1 VSQSSL
7 VNASG
12 NFVAVVTRRSTRVKK
27 SVPLVVLGK
36 DRMGEP
42 FMERTVSVTVN
53 KHGCLY
59 PSRHDHGVGTWVT
72 LQLVGLIGDDEK
84 PQTVR
89 AMVRSIRPPAS
100 LRELQQVGVELET
113 PANVWGIEPVP
124 TDWTGAV
131 EANVSTPQLATVAA
145 PAPKPET
152 KRAGLSEVSLK
163 PEPEPKMGDATKMG
177 DVTSISSRSPATSRP
192 TDPKG
197 LEAAKPQRVVVT
209 ADGLISA
216 LQGRFQQ
223 EAEKAVQAALEKQV
237 NDRIRDALRSIDD
250 ARRLSAREVQE
261 LVPKR
266 IEEMKL
272 SLKEESAGEMA
283 AQWKAEME
291 AYRGRAE
298 EMAQRLETRAGELRR
313 ELANTAQEYV
323 EKMTR
328 EIGPQIPARL
338 NEAVCQATLDFES
351 ATAVVLDRRYEI
363 LLENIQI
370 ATQEALSKLNAR
382 SVEMQALAQSALNS
396 SVEEFQRETER
407 HMRIAL
413 AETKERAVSAL
424 SSLDAESRATCD
436 ARRQALD
443 AEVSRSAERAAEEFR
458 KGLKTFL
465 YSCLGAAVGAVDE
478 HSSTTLNGLLK
489 GNGEILEEAREKS
502 TSGAESEI
510 VPITLKR

>member
-36 DRMGEP
+36 DRTGVP

-53 KHGCLY
+53 KHGCLF
-59 PSRHDHGVGTWVT
+59 PSRHDHDVGTWVK

-84 PQTVR
+84 PIVR
-89 AMVRSIRPPAS
+89 AMVRSIHPPAS

-113 PANVWGIEPVP
+113 PANVWGIEPAP
-124 TDWTGAV
+124 ADWTSAV
-131 EANVSTPQLATVAA
+131 EGNVLTPQLAAVVA

-152 KRAGLSEVSLK
+152 KTGGLSEVPLK
-163 PEPEPKMGDATKMG
+163 PEPEPKMGDLTKTG
-177 DVTSISSRSPATSRP
+177 EVISISSRSPATSRP
-192 TDPKG
+192 NPTDGP
-197 LEAAKPQRVVVT
+197 EAPKPQRVVVT

-216 LQGRFQQ
+216 LQGRLQQ
-223 EAEKAVQAALEKQV
+223 EAEKAVQAALAKQV

-266 IEEMKL
+266 IEEMKF
-272 SLKEESAGEMA
+272 SLKEESA

-291 AYRGRAE
+291 VYRGRAE
-298 EMAQRLETRAGELRR
+298 EVAQHLERQAGELRC

-338 NEAVCQATLDFES
+338 NEAVCQATSDFES
-351 ATAVVLDRRYEI
+351 AIAVVLDRRYEL
-363 LLENIQI
+363 LLEKVQI

-382 SVEMQALAQSALNS
+382 STEVQALAQSALNS
-396 SVEEFQRETER
+396 SVEEFKRETER
-407 HMRIAL
+407 HVTMAL

-424 SSLDAESRATCD
+424 SSLDAESRAACD
-436 ARRQALD
+436 ARREALE

-458 KGLKTFL
+458 NGMKELL
-465 YSCLGAAVGAVDE
+465 YSCLGAAVGTEKV
-478 HSSTTLNGLLK
+478 
-489 GNGEILEEAREKS
+489 REKFAGG
-502 TSGAESEI
+502 TGSEI
-510 VPITLKR
+510 VPDAGSDLLAHSHRKQLSF

>member
-1 VSQSSL
+1 MSQSSL

-36 DRMGEP
+36 DRTGVP

-53 KHGCLY
+53 KHGCLF
-59 PSRHDHGVGTWVT
+59 PSRHDHDVGTWVK

-84 PQTVR
+84 PIVR
-89 AMVRSIRPPAS
+89 AMVRSIHPPAS

-113 PANVWGIEPVP
+113 PANVWGIEPAP
-124 TDWTGAV
+124 ADWTSAV
-131 EANVSTPQLATVAA
+131 EGNVLTPQLAAVVA

-152 KRAGLSEVSLK
+152 KTGGLSEVPLK
-163 PEPEPKMGDATKMG
+163 PEPEPKMGDLTKTG
-177 DVTSISSRSPATSRP
+177 EVISISSRSPATSRP
-192 TDPKG
+192 NPTDGP
-197 LEAAKPQRVVVT
+197 EAPKPQRVVVT

-216 LQGRFQQ
+216 LQGRLQQ
-223 EAEKAVQAALEKQV
+223 EAEKAVQAALAKQV
-237 NDRIRDALRSIDD
+237 NDRIQDALRSIDD

-266 IEEMKL
+266 IEEMKF
-272 SLKEESAGEMA
+272 SLKEESA

-291 AYRGRAE
+291 VYRGRAE
-298 EMAQRLETRAGELRR
+298 EVAQHLERQAGELRC

-338 NEAVCQATLDFES
+338 NEAVCQATSDFES
-351 ATAVVLDRRYEI
+351 AIAVVLDRRYEL
-363 LLENIQI
+363 LLEKMQI

-382 SVEMQALAQSALNS
+382 STEVQALAQSALNS
-396 SVEEFQRETER
+396 SVEEFKRETER
-407 HMRIAL
+407 HVTMAL

-424 SSLDAESRATCD
+424 SSLDAESRAACD
-436 ARRQALD
+436 ARREALE

-458 KGLKTFL
+458 NGMKELL
-465 YSCLGAAVGAVDE
+465 YSCLGAAVGTEKV
-478 HSSTTLNGLLK
+478 
-489 GNGEILEEAREKS
+489 REKFAGG
-502 TSGAESEI
+502 TGSEI
-510 VPITLKR
+510 VPDAGSDLLAHSHRKQLSF

>member
-1 VSQSSL
+1 MSQSSL
-7 VNASG
+7 VNSNR
-12 NFVAVVTRRSTRVKK
+12 NFVAVVTRRSTRIEK
-27 SVPLVVLGK
+27 SVPLIVLGK
-36 DRMGEP
+36 NRMGEP

-131 EANVSTPQLATVAA
+131 EANVTTPQLATVVA

-266 IEEMKL
+266 IEEMKF
-272 SLKEESAGEMA
+272 SLKEESA

-291 AYRGRAE
+291 VYRGRAE
-298 EMAQRLETRAGELRR
+298 EVAQHLERQAGELRC

-338 NEAVCQATLDFES
+338 NEAVCQATSDFES
-351 ATAVVLDRRYEI
+351 AIAVVLDRRYEL
-363 LLENIQI
+363 LLEKVQI

-382 SVEMQALAQSALNS
+382 STEVQALAQSALNS
-396 SVEEFQRETER
+396 SVEEFKRETER
-407 HMRIAL
+407 HVTMAL

-424 SSLDAESRATCD
+424 SSLDAESRAACD
-436 ARRQALD
+436 ARREALE

-458 KGLKTFL
+458 KGMKELL
-465 YSCLGAAVGAVDE
+465 YSCLGAAVGTEKV
-478 HSSTTLNGLLK
+478 
-489 GNGEILEEAREKS
+489 REKFAGG
-502 TSGAESEI
+502 TGSEI
-510 VPITLKR
+510 VPDAGSDLLAHSHRKQLSF

>member
-1 VSQSSL
+1 MSQSSL

-36 DRMGEP
+36 DRTGVP

-53 KHGCLY
+53 KHGCLF
-59 PSRHDHGVGTWVT
+59 PSRHDHDVGTWVK

-84 PQTVR
+84 PIVR
-89 AMVRSIRPPAS
+89 AMVRSIHPPAS

-113 PANVWGIEPVP
+113 PANVWGIEPAP
-124 TDWTGAV
+124 ADWTSAV
-131 EANVSTPQLATVAA
+131 EGNVLTPQLAAVVA

-152 KRAGLSEVSLK
+152 KTGGLSEVPLK
-163 PEPEPKMGDATKMG
+163 PEPEPKMGDLTKTG
-177 DVTSISSRSPATSRP
+177 EVISISSRSPATSRP
-192 TDPKG
+192 NPTDGP
-197 LEAAKPQRVVVT
+197 EAPKPQRVVVT

-216 LQGRFQQ
+216 LQGRLQQ
-223 EAEKAVQAALEKQV
+223 EAEKAVQAALAKQV

-266 IEEMKL
+266 IEEMKF
-272 SLKEESAGEMA
+272 SLKEESA

-291 AYRGRAE
+291 VYRGRAE
-298 EMAQRLETRAGELRR
+298 EVAQHLERQAGELRC

-338 NEAVCQATLDFES
+338 NEAVCQATSDFES
-351 ATAVVLDRRYEI
+351 AIAVVLDRRYEL
-363 LLENIQI
+363 LLEKVQI

-382 SVEMQALAQSALNS
+382 STEVQALAQSALNS
-396 SVEEFQRETER
+396 SVEEFKRETER
-407 HMRIAL
+407 HVTMAL

-424 SSLDAESRATCD
+424 SSLDAESRAACD
-436 ARRQALD
+436 ARREALE

-458 KGLKTFL
+458 NGMKELL
-465 YSCLGAAVGAVDE
+465 YSCLGAAVGTEKV
-478 HSSTTLNGLLK
+478 
-489 GNGEILEEAREKS
+489 REKFAGG
-502 TSGAESEI
+502 TGSEI
-510 VPITLKR
+510 VPDAGSDLLAHSHRKQLSF

>member
-1 VSQSSL
+1 MSQSSL

-36 DRMGEP
+36 DRTGVP

-53 KHGCLY
+53 KHGCLF
-59 PSRHDHGVGTWVT
+59 PSRHDHDVGTWVK

-84 PQTVR
+84 PIVR
-89 AMVRSIRPPAS
+89 AMVRSIHPPAS

-113 PANVWGIEPVP
+113 PANVWGIEPAP
-124 TDWTGAV
+124 ADWTSAV
-131 EANVSTPQLATVAA
+131 EGNVLTPQLAAVVA

-152 KRAGLSEVSLK
+152 KTGGLSEVPLK
-163 PEPEPKMGDATKMG
+163 PEPEPKMGDLTKTG
-177 DVTSISSRSPATSRP
+177 EVISISSRSPATSRP
-192 TDPKG
+192 NPTDGP
-197 LEAAKPQRVVVT
+197 EAPKPQRVVVT

-216 LQGRFQQ
+216 LQGRLQQ
-223 EAEKAVQAALEKQV
+223 EAEKAVQAALAKQV

-266 IEEMKL
+266 IEEMKF
-272 SLKEESAGEMA
+272 SLKEESA

-291 AYRGRAE
+291 VYRGRAE
-298 EMAQRLETRAGELRR
+298 EVAQHLERQAGELRC

-338 NEAVCQATLDFES
+338 NEAVCQATSDFES
-351 ATAVVLDRRYEI
+351 AIAVVLDRRYEL
-363 LLENIQI
+363 LLEKVQI

-382 SVEMQALAQSALNS
+382 SAEVQALAQSALNS

-407 HMRIAL
+407 HVTMAL
-413 AETKERAVSAL
+413 AETKERAVSVL
-424 SSLDAESRATCD
+424 SSLDAESRAACN
-436 ARRQALD
+436 ARREALE

-458 KGLKTFL
+458 NGMKELL
-465 YSCLGAAVGAVDE
+465 YSCLGAAVGTEKV
-478 HSSTTLNGLLK
+478 
-489 GNGEILEEAREKS
+489 REKF
-502 TSGAESEI
+502 TGGTESEI
-510 VPITLKR
+510 VPDAGSDLLAH

>member
-1 VSQSSL
+1 MSQSSL

-36 DRMGEP
+36 DRTGVP

-53 KHGCLY
+53 KHGCLF
-59 PSRHDHGVGTWVT
+59 PSRHDHDVGTWVK

-84 PQTVR
+84 PIVR
-89 AMVRSIRPPAS
+89 AMVRSIHPPAS

-113 PANVWGIEPVP
+113 PANVWGIEPAP
-124 TDWTGAV
+124 ADWTSAV
-131 EANVSTPQLATVAA
+131 EGNVLTPQLAAVVA

-152 KRAGLSEVSLK
+152 KTGGLSEVPLK
-163 PEPEPKMGDATKMG
+163 PEPEPKMGDLTKTG
-177 DVTSISSRSPATSRP
+177 EVISISSRSPATSRP
-192 TDPKG
+192 NPTDGP
-197 LEAAKPQRVVVT
+197 EAPKPQRVVVT

-216 LQGRFQQ
+216 LQGRLQQ
-223 EAEKAVQAALEKQV
+223 EAEKAVQAALAKQV

-266 IEEMKL
+266 IEEMKF
-272 SLKEESAGEMA
+272 SLKEESA

-291 AYRGRAE
+291 VYRGRAE
-298 EMAQRLETRAGELRR
+298 EVAQHLERQAGELRC

-338 NEAVCQATLDFES
+338 NEAVCQATSDFES
-351 ATAVVLDRRYEI
+351 AIAVVLDRRYEL
-363 LLENIQI
+363 LLEKMQI

-382 SVEMQALAQSALNS
+382 AAEVQALAQSALNS
-396 SVEEFQRETER
+396 SVEEFKRETER
-407 HMRIAL
+407 HVTMAL

-424 SSLDAESRATCD
+424 SSLDAESRAACD
-436 ARRQALD
+436 ARREALE

-458 KGLKTFL
+458 NGMKELL
-465 YSCLGAAVGAVDE
+465 YSCLGAAVGTEKV
-478 HSSTTLNGLLK
+478 
-489 GNGEILEEAREKS
+489 REKFAGG
-502 TSGAESEI
+502 TGSEI
-510 VPITLKR
+510 VPDAGSDLLAHSHRKQLSF